1 MTEDQKKTYLA
12 WLNDAHAM
20 ELGLVSVLEKQV
32 EDTEG
37 VPEMQSRI
45 RQHLEETKQH
55 AEKIATCIERHGS
68 TPSTAKDFMSK
79 MSATI
84 NGLGMSMM
92 DDKMVKNVH
101 SSYAA
106 EHFEIATYTV
116 IQAAAEEL
124 DDDETASICSDIIE
138 DEIAMANWFIEQLPV
153 VVEEQMQKD
162 ATE

>member
-1 MTEDQKKTYLA
+1 
-12 WLNDAHAM
+12 
-20 ELGLVSVLEKQV
+20 
-32 EDTEG
+32 
-37 VPEMQSRI
+37 
-45 RQHLEETKQH
+45 
-55 AEKIATCIERHGS
+55 
-68 TPSTAKDFMSK
+68 MSK